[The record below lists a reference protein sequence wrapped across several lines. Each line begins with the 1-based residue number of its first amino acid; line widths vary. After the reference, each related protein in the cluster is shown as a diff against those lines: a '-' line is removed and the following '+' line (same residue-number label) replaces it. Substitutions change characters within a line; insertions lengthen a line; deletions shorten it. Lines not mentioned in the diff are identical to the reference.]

1 MQNSEILQLDSAG
14 EGTLIGNFYSK
25 ELLMKNV
32 GLLHALR
39 LLEIC
44 CPGRALLSCLLK
56 DAHYLLKVRIDS
68 NLQTALFLNSRVTQR
83 QQ

>member
-14 EGTLIGNFYSK
+14 EGTLASNCSSK
-25 ELLMKNV
+25 ELLGKNA

-56 DAHYLLKVRIDS
+56 DAYDLLKVRIDS
-68 NLQTALFLNSRVTQR
+68 NL
-83 QQ
+83 